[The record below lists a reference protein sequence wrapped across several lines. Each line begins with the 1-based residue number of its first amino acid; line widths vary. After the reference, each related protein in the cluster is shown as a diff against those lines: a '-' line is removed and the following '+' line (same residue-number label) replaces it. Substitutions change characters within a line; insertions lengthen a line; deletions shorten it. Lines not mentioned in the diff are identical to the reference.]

1 MDITRR
7 NFIKGLSALAG
18 ATIASQFDRQLEALA
33 RALSGPQVW
42 VLSFDDVGLERL
54 CQNRAIFGPCIKIN
68 KLTAEIE
75 VSLDISESDL
85 WALATLTDPDG
96 DEWRTVD
103 GETWTQGERKMI
115 L

>member
-18 ATIASQFDRQLEALA
+18 VAVASQFDRQLETLA
-33 RALSGPQVW
+33 RALSGPKEW
-42 VLSFDDVGLERL
+42 VLSVDEAGLERL